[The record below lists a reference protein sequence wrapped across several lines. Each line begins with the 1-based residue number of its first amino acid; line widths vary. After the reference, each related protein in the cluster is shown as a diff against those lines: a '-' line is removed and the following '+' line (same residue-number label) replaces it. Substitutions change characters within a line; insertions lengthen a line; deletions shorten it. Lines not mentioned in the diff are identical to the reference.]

1 MSIEANSK
9 DKKTRSISIINYKG
23 GTGKTTTV
31 VNLAHALALKNKRV
45 LLIDTDPQGALSY
58 YLGIDYKYSLYDIFF
73 DKASL
78 NDTIVTA
85 RKNLDLISAND
96 RLFPAEITL
105 AKIHNR
111 EFVLKS
117 KLKPLENQY
126 DFILFDC
133 SPSLSILNQNAIMA
147 SNELIIPTAL
157 EHLSLRG
164 LTQLLRNLK
173 VLTENFNHPIDI
185 TAIVPT
191 FVDKRK
197 KITKELFEQLKK
209 TFPTTTICPIR
220 INNDLNQAISN
231 QKTIFEHASKSSGSI
246 DYKTLAKEVIN
257 V

>member
-1 MSIEANSK
+1 MSATVK
-9 DKKTRSISIINYKG
+9 PKHKTARKISIINYKG

-31 VNLAHALALKNKRV
+31 VNLAHALALKNNRV
-45 LLIDTDPQGALSY
+45 LLIDTDPQGALAY
-58 YLGIDYKYSLYDIFF
+58 YLGIDVKHSLYDIFF

-78 NDTIVTA
+78 EDTIVNT
-85 RKNLDLISAND
+85 RKNLDIISSND
-96 RLFPAEITL
+96 LLFPAEITL
-105 AKIHNR
+105 AKIQNR

-117 KLKPLENQY
+117 KLKTLDSQY

-133 SPSLSILNQNAIMA
+133 SPSLSLLNQNAIMA
-147 SNELIIPTAL
+147 SDELVIPTAL

-173 VLTENFNHPIDI
+173 VLTEKFDHPIAI

-197 KITKELFEQLKK
+197 KITTELYEQLKK
-209 TFPTTTICPIR
+209 TFPSTPVCPIR
-220 INNDLNQAISN
+220 ISNDLNQAISN
-231 QKTIFEHASKSSGSI
+231 QQTIFEYAPKSTGSI
-246 DYKTLAKEVIN
+246 DYKILAKEVIN